1 MKNIFIKSSLALA
14 LAAVTAVPVTSMA
27 ASHEKKGMAEETEA
41 PGVTVSGRFRAA
53 VVCNDTGENDCGLEN
68 RSSRFR
74 IAASQ
79 DMGNGL
85 SAFGKYEFG
94 VALDEGRLKG
104 GLSGVTN
111 HIDADTGELLLVTG
125 NPDNTRRLSYVGIK
139 GGFGEISVGSR
150 WTPLYNTVASPVDPN
165 QMHGGTWN
173 GGIGFITSFR
183 RGDGLHYKK
192 GFGDVGSAHVML
204 VLDDGDEGNDFVDE
218 FQVGLRF
225 NAGPV
230 GIGIAHGDIKDSDSV
245 TGVNVGFAAGPVDLG
260 ATYFIGEN
268 ADAFALAAGFGVGP
282 GKIWVTAGMDD
293 PDGSDASPKSFGVEY
308 SQQMTKH
315 ARWFAGVEQED
326 NDGGPGSHFDGEQEH
341 THYGIGMRLEF

>member
-111 HIDADTGELLLVTG
+111 HIDADTGDLLAVAG
-125 NPDNTRRLSYVGIK
+125 NLDNTNRVSYVGIK
-139 GGFGEISVGSR
+139 GGFGEISIGSR

-218 FQVGLRF
+218 AQIGLRF
-225 NAGPV
+225 NLGSV
-230 GIGIAHGDIKDSDSV
+230 GLGLAHANIKDGDD
-245 TGVNVGFAAGPVDLG
+245 TTAVNVGVAAGPVDLA
-260 ATYFIGEN
+260 ATYFMGEN
-268 ADAFALAAGFGVGP
+268 ADAVALAAGFGVGS

-293 PDGSDASPKSFGVEY
+293 PDGSDASPTSFAVEY

-315 ARWFAGVEQED
+315 ARWFTGIETED
-326 NDGGPGSHFDGEQEH
+326 FDDGSEDHN
-341 THYGIGMRLEF
+341 HYGVGMRLEF